1 MSSFVKVHSNKMSKD
16 GYITKPEAEVIL
28 STMYT
33 EQSEHL
39 YHKFSDAYMKVF
51 YSFQT

>member
-1 MSSFVKVHSNKMSKD
+1 MQKRENKWSKD
-16 GYITKPEAEVIL
+16 IYMTNLEAESIL

-39 YHKFSDAYMKVF
+39 YHKFSDAYMKVKF
-51 YSFQT
+51 YKFQ